1 MQFTPTELAGAYI
14 VDFQK
19 REDSRGFFAHAWSQ
33 AEFAQHGL
41 NSQIV
46 DINFSYNRNRGTL
59 RGMHF
64 QRDPYAQVKIVR
76 CVRGAIYDA
85 IVDLRPSS
93 PTFRQS
99 IGVELTADNHR
110 ALYVPEGFGHGFQTL
125 EDHCD
130 VMYLVS
136 QIYAPSAEGG
146 VRYDDPAFAIAWP
159 LPPTVISERDLA
171 WPTFEAHDGG
181 VIN

>member
-1 MQFTPTELAGAYI
+1 MQFTPTELVGAYI
-14 VDFQK
+14 IDFQK

-41 NSQIV
+41 NSQII
-46 DINFSYNRNRGTL
+46 DINFSYNRSRGTL

-85 IVDLRPSS
+85 IVDLRPGS

-136 QIYAPSAEGG
+136 QIYAPSAEDG

-171 WPTFEAHDGG
+171 WSAFEAHDGS
-181 VIN
+181 VIH